1 MRRPVA
7 IGCLSICLATG
18 MGASEQSNGAPN
30 QAISVGSSLVLVPAL
45 VKTRSGEIVFSLT
58 AQDFLLTDNGIPQTL
73 QLERHIDSQPLA
85 LAIIVQT
92 GGEGAAHLDQYRG
105 LDAVLDALIGNVTH
119 RVAVIAFDS
128 GPHLAQDFA
137 PHTDTAAATVSNLQP
152 GDPGV
157 AILDAVQFGID
168 LLSKQP
174 PEYRRAVLLF
184 SETLDDGSQTG
195 PEDAVRAVVD
205 TNTAIYSFGFSST
218 KAAVKHEVSKLK
230 RPGSSPYHGDAYPAG
245 GCMSRDPDADPDAR
259 GNRSVQGLDCASD
272 LLPPLRLGRMAF
284 VAARDSLKRNVPE
297 SVAQM
302 TGGEYFPFRNAKT
315 LSQRLVTISND
326 APNYYVLSFHP
337 QSPSLGAHVLEVK
350 LKERPGLQLRARTSY
365 WVAGSAAKPAPQP

>member
-7 IGCLSICLATG
+7 IACLGICLATG
-18 MGASEQSNGAPN
+18 LSATEQSSDPAN
-30 QAISVGSSLVLVPAL
+30 QAISVRSSLVLVPAL
-45 VKTRSGEIVFSLT
+45 VKTKSGEIVFSLT
-58 AQDFLLTDNGIPQTL
+58 AQDFLLTDNGILQTP
-73 QLERHIDSQPLA
+73 QLEQHIDSQPLA
-85 LAIIVQT
+85 LAVIVQT
-92 GGEGAAHLDQYRG
+92 GGTGAAHLDDYRG
-105 LDAVLDALIGNVTH
+105 LDAVLDALIGNVPH

-128 GPHLAQDFA
+128 APHLAQDFT

-168 LLSKQP
+168 LLGKQP

-195 PEDAVRAVVD
+195 LEDAVRAVVD

-218 KAAVKHEVSKLK
+218 KAAVKHEVSKPR
-230 RPGSSPYHGDAYPAG
+230 RPGGSPYHGDAYLAG
-245 GCMSRDPDADPDAR
+245 GCMSRDADADPDAR
-259 GNRSVQGLDCASD
+259 GNRSVQGLDCAED

-284 VAARDSLKRNVPE
+284 VAARDSLRRNVPE

-315 LSQRLVTISND
+315 LNQHLVTISND
-326 APNYYVLSFHP
+326 ALNYYVLSFHP
-337 QSPSLGAHVLEVK
+337 QSPSLGAHALEVK
-350 LKERPGLQLRARTSY
+350 LKERPGLKLRARTSY
-365 WVAGSAAKPAPQP
+365 WVAGTTKPPPQH